1 MDYLVNLF
9 GFKQSSTTNKVNF
22 EDIQF
27 YLKQKQKNCLL
38 INVLQENEQKCLI
51 KGTTSINDEIQLI
64 NNNLYNPKITIIIY
78 GKNSCED
85 KIVKKYNQLQ
95 ALGFENIY
103 VYTGGLFEWLLLQD
117 IYGKEEFPTTSDELD
132 ILKYKGRSVFTNN
145 FLKDLD

>member
-1 MDYLVNLF
+1 MDYIVNLF
-9 GFKQSSTTNKVNF
+9 GLKQSSTTNKVNF

-38 INVLQENEQKCLI
+38 INVLEAHEQKCLI
-51 KGTTSINDEIQLI
+51 KGTTSINEEIQLI

-85 KIVKKYNQLQ
+85 KIIKKYNQLQ
-95 ALGFENIY
+95 ALGFINIY

-132 ILKYKGRSVFTNN
+132 ILKYKGSSVFTNN

>member
-1 MDYLVNLF
+1 MDYLVNLL

-51 KGTTSINDEIQLI
+51 KGTTSISDEIQLI

>member
-1 MDYLVNLF
+1 MDYIVNLF
-9 GFKQSSTTNKVNF
+9 GLKQSSTTNKVNF

-38 INVLQENEQKCLI
+38 INVLEAQEQKCLI
-51 KGTTSINDEIQLI
+51 KGTTSINEEIQLI

-85 KIVKKYNQLQ
+85 KIIKKYNQLQ
-95 ALGFENIY
+95 ALGFINIY

-132 ILKYKGRSVFTNN
+132 ILKYKGSSVFTNN